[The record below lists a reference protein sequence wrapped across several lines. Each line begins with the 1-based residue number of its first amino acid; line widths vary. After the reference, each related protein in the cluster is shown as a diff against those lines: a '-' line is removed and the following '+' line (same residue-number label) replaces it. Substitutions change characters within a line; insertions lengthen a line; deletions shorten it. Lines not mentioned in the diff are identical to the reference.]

1 MSAEASRVV
10 EDNDK
15 EKKGKE
21 RVKKKKRYYGYFAI
35 LSTIREVVLPNVS
48 INTA

>member
-21 RVKKKKRYYGYFAI
+21 RVKEKKGIMDI
-35 LSTIREVVLPNVS
+35 LSFYLLYEKLFYQTLQ
-48 INTA
+48 